1 MNTTTEYQEDNVLK
15 GIANKV
21 EKIAWL
27 IEFSIIGVGLLVSI
41 LLTFNKGS
49 DAPIG
54 VILPGLLFFGLL
66 AMAELAKIP
75 LSQTFVATSS
85 KITKVGSL
93 LVLLIVSFLTAET
106 LIMAGS
112 IVQKARLDPILDKKI
127 TIERN
132 MNAVHSIEQKIK
144 NLTLGSSALN
154 DELTNATKLEIQDL
168 NQQIIQT
175 KNEVD
180 GIIKSNGSIEKQSI
194 RDEIARVSEEIRT
207 SSTELIALKNN
218 FSLEE
223 KQLHELKIE
232 EMDRSILGKRS
243 ISRNYEERIEK
254 RREAFMIEKNE
265 LEDVIGL
272 KRMNLIELGQKLLQ
286 ASKMTPNNK
295 ILAEGLGTKIEAL
308 EKKIRL
314 TNSEQKS
321 QTSAYFDK
329 ELSKESQQKSMLN
342 DLGVMQ
348 VNLADSKTQ
357 LNKLYRDHF
366 IYQLC
371 GYIFQKDA
379 TEVSDDEYAFFN
391 LVFIFSIAI
400 GLSILPSFLAGLS
413 IALRL
418 DRGDQERATK
428 SESFFN
434 RIKEVLDS
442 RDAGD
447 LEKYKFKNQQAE
459 QKINQLMEEKASAN
473 LNYQKIHKENEQL
486 QKELKKKPTIVYKD
500 KVEYVDK
507 PVYTAV
513 PMPEGFEGGSSAT
526 TMIDFFNS
534 IFSPKQRTS
543 HEQ

>member
-1 MNTTTEYQEDNVLK
+1 MNTTEYQQDNVVH

-112 IVQKARLDPILDKKI
+112 IVQKQRLDPILEKKI

-132 MNAVHSIEQKIK
+132 VNAVNSIEQKLK
-144 NLTLGSSALN
+144 NITMGSSALN
-154 DELTNATKLEIQDL
+154 DELTNAAKLEIQNL
-168 NQQIIQT
+168 NQKINQTKKEVEGIIQ
-175 KNEVD
+175 
-180 GIIKSNGSIEKQSI
+180 SNGSVEKQSI
-194 RDEIARVSEEIRT
+194 RDEIARVSEEIQR
-207 SSTELIALKNN
+207 SSKELIALKNN

-223 KQLHELKIE
+223 KQLHELKIQ
-232 EMDRSILGKRS
+232 EMDRSILSKRS
-243 ISRNYEERIEK
+243 ISRDYEERIEK
-254 RREAFMIEKNE
+254 RREAFVIEKNA
-265 LEDVIGL
+265 LEDAIVL
-272 KRMNLIELGQKLLQ
+272 RRMNLTELGEKLLR
-286 ASKMTPNNK
+286 ASEMTPNNR
-295 ILAEGLGTKIEAL
+295 ILADRLRTKIQAL
-308 EKKIRL
+308 EKRIL
-314 TNSEQKS
+314 LINSEQKS
-321 QTSAYFDK
+321 QISEYINS

-348 VNLADSKTQ
+348 INLADSKTQ

-379 TEVSDDEYAFFN
+379 TEVSDEEYALFN

-413 IALRL
+413 TALRL
-418 DRGDQERATK
+418 DKGDQGRTTK
-428 SESFFN
+428 SESFFK

-442 RDAGD
+442 RDLEN
-447 LEKYKFKNQQAE
+447 LEKQKYKHQQAE
-459 QKINQLMEEKASAN
+459 QKINQLNAEKASTN
-473 LNYQKIHKENEQL
+473 LNYQKIKQENEKL
-486 QKELKKKPTIVYKD
+486 LEELKQKPTIIYQDV
-500 KVEYVDK
+500 VEYVDK

-513 PMPEGFEGGSSAT
+513 PMPQGFEGDSSAPN
-526 TMIDFFNS
+526 MIDLFNS
-534 IFSPKQRTS
+534 LFSPKQRTS

>member
-1 MNTTTEYQEDNVLK
+1 MNTTKYQEDNVLK

-75 LSQTFVATSS
+75 LSQTFVASTS
-85 KITKVGSL
+85 KITKAGSL

-112 IVQKARLDPILDKKI
+112 IVQKQRLEPILDKKI
-127 TIERN
+127 AIERN
-132 MNAVHSIEQKIK
+132 SNAVHSIEQKLK
-144 NLTLGSSALN
+144 NIALGSSALN
-154 DELTNATKLEIQDL
+154 DELTYAAKVEIQNL
-168 NQQIIQT
+168 NQQIKQ
-175 KNEVD
+175 KKDEVE
-180 GIIKSNGSIEKQSI
+180 GIIQSNGSVEQKSI
-194 RDEIARVSEEIRT
+194 RDQIARVSEEIQT
-207 SSTELIALKNN
+207 SSTELITLKNN

-223 KQLHELKIE
+223 KQLHELKIQ
-232 EMDRSILGKRS
+232 EMDRSILGKRN

-254 RREAFMIEKNE
+254 RREAFVIEKTE
-265 LEDVIGL
+265 LEDVIGF
-272 KRMNLIELGQKLLQ
+272 KRMNLTGLGEKLLQ
-286 ASKMTPNNK
+286 ASKITPNNK
-295 ILAEGLGTKIEAL
+295 VLAERLRTKIQAL
-308 EKKIRL
+308 EKRIL
-314 TNSEQKS
+314 LINSEQKS
-321 QTSAYFDK
+321 QISEYINN

-348 VNLADSKTQ
+348 INLADSKTQ

-379 TEVSDDEYAFFN
+379 TEVSDEEYALFN

-413 IALRL
+413 TALRL
-418 DRGDQERATK
+418 DKGDQERTTK
-428 SESFFN
+428 SESFFK
-434 RIKEVLDS
+434 RFKEVLDS
-442 RDAGD
+442 RDLEN
-447 LEKYKFKNQQAE
+447 LEKQKYKHQQAE
-459 QKINQLMEEKASAN
+459 QKINQLNAEITSTN
-473 LNYQKIHKENEQL
+473 LNCQKINLENEQL
-486 QKELKKKPTIVYKD
+486 LKELKKKPSIVYQD

-513 PMPEGFEGGSSAT
+513 PMPQGFEGDSSAPN
-526 TMIDFFNS
+526 MIDLFNS

>member
-1 MNTTTEYQEDNVLK
+1 MNTTKYQEDNVLK

-66 AMAELAKIP
+66 AIAELAKIP
-75 LSQTFVATSS
+75 LSQTFVASTS
-85 KITKVGSL
+85 KITKAGSL

-112 IVQKARLDPILDKKI
+112 IVQKQRLEPILDKKI
-127 TIERN
+127 AIERN
-132 MNAVHSIEQKIK
+132 SNAVHSIEQKLK
-144 NLTLGSSALN
+144 NIALGSSALN
-154 DELTNATKLEIQDL
+154 DELTYAAKVEIQNL
-168 NQQIIQT
+168 NQQIKQ
-175 KNEVD
+175 KKDEVE
-180 GIIKSNGSIEKQSI
+180 GIIQSNGSVEQKSI
-194 RDEIARVSEEIRT
+194 RDQIARVSEEIQT
-207 SSTELIALKNN
+207 SSTELITLKNN

-223 KQLHELKIE
+223 KQLHELKIQ
-232 EMDRSILGKRS
+232 EMDRSILGKRN

-254 RREAFMIEKNE
+254 RREAFVIEKTE
-265 LEDVIGL
+265 LEDVIGF
-272 KRMNLIELGQKLLQ
+272 KRMNLTELGEKLLQ
-286 ASKMTPNNK
+286 ASKITPNNK
-295 ILAEGLGTKIEAL
+295 VLAERLRTKIQAL
-308 EKKIRL
+308 EKRIL
-314 TNSEQKS
+314 LINSEQKS
-321 QTSAYFDK
+321 QISEYINN

-348 VNLADSKTQ
+348 INLADSKTQ

-379 TEVSDDEYAFFN
+379 TEVSDEEYALFN

-413 IALRL
+413 TALRL
-418 DRGDQERATK
+418 DKGDQERTTK
-428 SESFFN
+428 SESFFK
-434 RIKEVLDS
+434 RFKEVLDS
-442 RDAGD
+442 RDLEN
-447 LEKYKFKNQQAE
+447 LEKQKYKHQQAE
-459 QKINQLMEEKASAN
+459 QKINQLNAEITSTN
-473 LNYQKIHKENEQL
+473 LNCQKINLENEQL
-486 QKELKKKPTIVYKD
+486 LKELKKKPSIVYQD

-513 PMPEGFEGGSSAT
+513 PMPQGFEGDSSAPN
-526 TMIDFFNS
+526 MIDLFNS

>member
-1 MNTTTEYQEDNVLK
+1 MNTTTKNKDNVLD
-15 GIANKV
+15 GVANKV

-27 IEFSIIGVGLLVSI
+27 IEFAIIGVGLLVSI
-41 LLTFNKGS
+41 LLTFDKGS

-54 VILPGLLFFGLL
+54 LILPGLLFFGLL

-85 KITKVGSL
+85 KIIKIGSL
-93 LVLLIVSFLTAET
+93 VVLLIVSFLTAET
-106 LIMAGS
+106 LVMAGS
-112 IVQKARLDPILDKKI
+112 IVQKARLEPILEKKI

-132 MNAVHSIEQKIK
+132 VNAVNSIEQKLK
-144 NLTLGSSALN
+144 NITMGSSAL
-154 DELTNATKLEIQDL
+154 DYELTNAAKLDIQDL
-168 NQQIIQT
+168 NQQINQT
-175 KNEVD
+175 KKELK
-180 GIIKSNGSIEKQSI
+180 GIFESNGSIEKQSI
-194 RDEIARVSEEIRT
+194 RDEIARVSEEIKT
-207 SSTELIALKNN
+207 SSTELKALKNS

-223 KQLHELKIE
+223 KQLHELKIQ
-232 EMDRSILGKRS
+232 EMDRSILGKRN
-243 ISRNYEERIEK
+243 ISKNYEQRIEE
-254 RREAFMIEKNE
+254 RREAFVIEKNA
-265 LEDVIGL
+265 LEDAIGL
-272 KRMNLIELGQKLLQ
+272 KRMNLKELGEKLLQ
-286 ASKMTPNNK
+286 ASEMTPNNR
-295 ILAEGLGTKIEAL
+295 ILAGRLRTKIEAL
-308 EKKIRL
+308 EKKIGL
-314 TNSEQKS
+314 INSEQKS
-321 QTSAYFDK
+321 QIETYISSELRK
-329 ELSKESQQKSMLN
+329 ENQQKLLLN
-342 DLGVMQ
+342 DLGVVQ
-348 VNLADSKTQ
+348 INLADSRTQ

-379 TEVSDDEYAFFN
+379 TEVLDDEYAFFN

-413 IALRL
+413 TALRL
-418 DRGDQERATK
+418 DKNDQERTTK

-442 RDAGD
+442 RDAGN
-447 LEKYKFKNQQAE
+447 LEKHKYKHQQAE
-459 QKINQLMEEKASAN
+459 QKINQLMEEKASAS
-473 LNYQKIHKENEQL
+473 LNYQKIHKDNEQL
-486 QKELKKKPTIVYKD
+486 QKELKKKPSIVYRD

-526 TMIDFFNS
+526 TLIDLFNS

>member
-1 MNTTTEYQEDNVLK
+1 MNTTEYQQDNVVHGL
-15 GIANKV
+15 ANKV

-75 LSQTFVATSS
+75 LSQTFVASSS

-112 IVQKARLDPILDKKI
+112 IVQKQRLDPILEKKI

-132 MNAVHSIEQKIK
+132 VNAVNSIEQKLK
-144 NLTLGSSALN
+144 NITMGSSALN
-154 DELTNATKLEIQDL
+154 DELTNAAKLEIQNL
-168 NQQIIQT
+168 NQKINQTKKEVEGIIQ
-175 KNEVD
+175 
-180 GIIKSNGSIEKQSI
+180 SNGSVEKQSI
-194 RDEIARVSEEIRT
+194 RDEIARVSEEIKR

-218 FSLEE
+218 FSLEV

-232 EMDRSILGKRS
+232 EMDRSILSKRG
-243 ISRNYEERIEK
+243 ISRNYEERIEE
-254 RREAFMIEKNE
+254 RREAFLIEKNA
-265 LEDVIGL
+265 LEDAIVL
-272 KRMNLIELGQKLLQ
+272 RRMNLTELGEKLLQ
-286 ASKMTPNNK
+286 ASEMTPNNR
-295 ILAEGLGTKIEAL
+295 ILADRLRTKIQAL
-308 EKKIRL
+308 EKRIL
-314 TNSEQKS
+314 LIDSEQKS
-321 QTSAYFDK
+321 QISEYINS

-348 VNLADSKTQ
+348 INLADSKTQ

-371 GYIFQKDA
+371 GYIYQKDA
-379 TEVSDDEYAFFN
+379 TEVSDEEYALFN

-413 IALRL
+413 TALRL
-418 DRGDQERATK
+418 DKGDQERTSK
-428 SESFFN
+428 SESFFK

-442 RDAGD
+442 RDLEN
-447 LEKYKFKNQQAE
+447 LEKQKYKHQQAE
-459 QKINQLMEEKASAN
+459 QKINQLNAEKASTN
-473 LNYQKIHKENEQL
+473 LNYQKINLENEQL
-486 QKELKKKPTIVYKD
+486 LKELKKKPSIVYQD
-500 KVEYVDK
+500 KVEYVEK

-513 PMPEGFEGGSSAT
+513 PMPQGFEGDSSAPN
-526 TMIDFFNS
+526 MIDLFNS
-534 IFSPKQRTS
+534 LFSPKQRTS

>member
-1 MNTTTEYQEDNVLK
+1 MNTTEYQQDNVVHGL
-15 GIANKV
+15 ANKV

-75 LSQTFVATSS
+75 LSQTFVASSS

-112 IVQKARLDPILDKKI
+112 IVQKQRLDPILEKKI

-132 MNAVHSIEQKIK
+132 VNAVNSIEQKLK
-144 NLTLGSSALN
+144 NITMGSSALN
-154 DELTNATKLEIQDL
+154 DELTNAAKLEIQNL
-168 NQQIIQT
+168 NQKINQTKKEVEGIIQ
-175 KNEVD
+175 
-180 GIIKSNGSIEKQSI
+180 SNGSVEKQSI
-194 RDEIARVSEEIRT
+194 RDEIARVSEEIKR

-218 FSLEE
+218 FSLEV

-232 EMDRSILGKRS
+232 EMDRSILSKRG
-243 ISRNYEERIEK
+243 ISRNYEERIEE
-254 RREAFMIEKNE
+254 RREAFLIEKNA
-265 LEDVIGL
+265 LEDAIVL
-272 KRMNLIELGQKLLQ
+272 RRMNLTGLGEKLLQ
-286 ASKMTPNNK
+286 ASEMTPNNR
-295 ILAEGLGTKIEAL
+295 ILADRLRTKIQAL
-308 EKKIRL
+308 EKRIL
-314 TNSEQKS
+314 LIDSEQKS
-321 QTSAYFDK
+321 QISEYINS

-348 VNLADSKTQ
+348 INLADSKTQ

-371 GYIFQKDA
+371 GYIYQKDA
-379 TEVSDDEYAFFN
+379 TEVSDEEYALFN

-413 IALRL
+413 TALRL
-418 DRGDQERATK
+418 DKGDQERTSK
-428 SESFFN
+428 SESFFK

-442 RDAGD
+442 RDLEN
-447 LEKYKFKNQQAE
+447 LEKQKYKHQQAE
-459 QKINQLMEEKASAN
+459 QKINQLNAEKASTN
-473 LNYQKIHKENEQL
+473 LNYQKINLENEQL
-486 QKELKKKPTIVYKD
+486 LKELKKKPSIVYQD
-500 KVEYVDK
+500 KVEYVEK

-513 PMPEGFEGGSSAT
+513 PMPQGFEGDSSAPN
-526 TMIDFFNS
+526 MIDLFNS
-534 IFSPKQRTS
+534 LFSPKQRTS

>member
-1 MNTTTEYQEDNVLK
+1 MNTTEYQQDNVVHGL
-15 GIANKV
+15 ANKV

-75 LSQTFVATSS
+75 LSQTFVASSS

-112 IVQKARLDPILDKKI
+112 IVQKQRLDPILEKKI

-132 MNAVHSIEQKIK
+132 VNAVNSIEQKLK
-144 NLTLGSSALN
+144 NITMGSSALN
-154 DELTNATKLEIQDL
+154 DELTNAAKLEIQNL
-168 NQQIIQT
+168 NQKINQTKKEVEGIIQ
-175 KNEVD
+175 
-180 GIIKSNGSIEKQSI
+180 SNGSVEKQSI
-194 RDEIARVSEEIRT
+194 RDEIARVSEEIKR

-218 FSLEE
+218 FSLEV

-232 EMDRSILGKRS
+232 EMDRSILSKRG
-243 ISRNYEERIEK
+243 ISRNYEERIEE
-254 RREAFMIEKNE
+254 RREAFLIEKNA
-265 LEDVIGL
+265 LEDAIVL
-272 KRMNLIELGQKLLQ
+272 RRMNLTRLGEKLLQ
-286 ASKMTPNNK
+286 ASEMTPNNR
-295 ILAEGLGTKIEAL
+295 ILADRLRTKIQAL
-308 EKKIRL
+308 EKRIL
-314 TNSEQKS
+314 LIDSEQKS
-321 QTSAYFDK
+321 QISEYINS

-348 VNLADSKTQ
+348 INLADSKTQ

-371 GYIFQKDA
+371 GYIYQKDA
-379 TEVSDDEYAFFN
+379 TEVSDEEYALFN

-413 IALRL
+413 TALRL
-418 DRGDQERATK
+418 DKGDQERTSK
-428 SESFFN
+428 SESFFK

-442 RDAGD
+442 RDLEN
-447 LEKYKFKNQQAE
+447 LEKQKYKHQQAE
-459 QKINQLMEEKASAN
+459 QKINQFNAEKASTN
-473 LNYQKIHKENEQL
+473 LNYQKINLEN
-486 QKELKKKPTIVYKD
+486 
-500 KVEYVDK
+500 
-507 PVYTAV
+507 
-513 PMPEGFEGGSSAT
+513 
-526 TMIDFFNS
+526 
-534 IFSPKQRTS
+534 
-543 HEQ
+543 

>member
-1 MNTTTEYQEDNVLK
+1 MNTTEYQQDNVVHGL
-15 GIANKV
+15 ANKV

-75 LSQTFVATSS
+75 LSQTFVASSS

-112 IVQKARLDPILDKKI
+112 IVQKQRLDPILEKKI

-132 MNAVHSIEQKIK
+132 VNAVNSIEQKLK
-144 NLTLGSSALN
+144 NITMGSSALN
-154 DELTNATKLEIQDL
+154 DELTNAAKLEIQNL
-168 NQQIIQT
+168 NQKINQTKKEVEGIIQ
-175 KNEVD
+175 
-180 GIIKSNGSIEKQSI
+180 SNGSVEKQSI
-194 RDEIARVSEEIRT
+194 RDEIARVSEEIKR

-218 FSLEE
+218 FSLEV

-232 EMDRSILGKRS
+232 EMDRSILSKRG
-243 ISRNYEERIEK
+243 ISRNYEERIEE
-254 RREAFMIEKNE
+254 RREAFLIEKNA
-265 LEDVIGL
+265 LEDAIVL
-272 KRMNLIELGQKLLQ
+272 RRMNLTRLGEKLLQ
-286 ASKMTPNNK
+286 ASEMTPNNR
-295 ILAEGLGTKIEAL
+295 ILADRLRTKIQAL
-308 EKKIRL
+308 EKRIL
-314 TNSEQKS
+314 LIDSEQKS
-321 QTSAYFDK
+321 QISEYINS

-348 VNLADSKTQ
+348 INLADSKTQ

-371 GYIFQKDA
+371 GYIYQKDA
-379 TEVSDDEYAFFN
+379 TEVSDEEYALFN

-413 IALRL
+413 TALRL
-418 DRGDQERATK
+418 DKGDQERTSK
-428 SESFFN
+428 SESFFK

-442 RDAGD
+442 RDLEN
-447 LEKYKFKNQQAE
+447 LEKQKYKHQQAE
-459 QKINQLMEEKASAN
+459 QKINQLNAEKASTN
-473 LNYQKIHKENEQL
+473 LNYQKINLENEQL
-486 QKELKKKPTIVYKD
+486 LKELKKKPSIVYQD
-500 KVEYVDK
+500 KVEYVEK

-513 PMPEGFEGGSSAT
+513 PMPQGFEGDSSAPN
-526 TMIDFFNS
+526 MIDLFNS
-534 IFSPKQRTS
+534 LFSPKQRTS

>member
-1 MNTTTEYQEDNVLK
+1 MNTTEYQQDNVVH

-75 LSQTFVATSS
+75 LSQTFVASSS

-112 IVQKARLDPILDKKI
+112 IVQKQRLDPILEKKI

-132 MNAVHSIEQKIK
+132 VNAVNSIEQKLK
-144 NLTLGSSALN
+144 NITMGSSALN
-154 DELTNATKLEIQDL
+154 DELTNAAKLEIQNL
-168 NQQIIQT
+168 NQKINQTKKEVEGIIQ
-175 KNEVD
+175 
-180 GIIKSNGSIEKQSI
+180 SNGSVEKQSI
-194 RDEIARVSEEIRT
+194 RDEIARVSEEIKR

-218 FSLEE
+218 FSLEV

-232 EMDRSILGKRS
+232 EMDRSILSKRG
-243 ISRNYEERIEK
+243 ISRNYEERIEE
-254 RREAFMIEKNE
+254 RREAFEIEKNA
-265 LEDVIGL
+265 LEDAIVL
-272 KRMNLIELGQKLLQ
+272 RRMNLTRLGEKLLQ
-286 ASKMTPNNK
+286 ASEMTPNNR
-295 ILAEGLGTKIEAL
+295 ILADRLRTKIQAL
-308 EKKIRL
+308 EKRIL
-314 TNSEQKS
+314 LIDSEQKS
-321 QTSAYFDK
+321 QISEYINS

-348 VNLADSKTQ
+348 INLADSKTQ

-371 GYIFQKDA
+371 GYIYQKDA
-379 TEVSDDEYAFFN
+379 TEVSDEEYALFN

-413 IALRL
+413 TALRL
-418 DRGDQERATK
+418 DKGDQKRTTK
-428 SESFFN
+428 SESFFK

-442 RDAGD
+442 RDLEN
-447 LEKYKFKNQQAE
+447 LEKQKYKHQQAE
-459 QKINQLMEEKASAN
+459 QKINQLNAEKASTN
-473 LNYQKIHKENEQL
+473 LNYQKINLENEQL
-486 QKELKKKPTIVYKD
+486 LKELKKKPSIVYQD
-500 KVEYVDK
+500 KVEYVEK

-513 PMPEGFEGGSSAT
+513 PMPQGFEGDSSAPN
-526 TMIDFFNS
+526 MIDLFNS
-534 IFSPKQRTS
+534 LFSPKQRTS

>member
-1 MNTTTEYQEDNVLK
+1 MNTTEYQEDNVLK
-15 GIANKV
+15 GIASKV

-85 KITKVGSL
+85 KITKAGSL

-112 IVQKARLDPILDKKI
+112 IVQKQRLEPILDKKI
-127 TIERN
+127 AIERN
-132 MNAVHSIEQKIK
+132 SNAAHSIEQKLK
-144 NLTLGSSALN
+144 NIALGSSALN
-154 DELTNATKLEIQDL
+154 DELTYAAKVEIQNL
-168 NQQIIQT
+168 NQQIKQ
-175 KNEVD
+175 KKDEVE
-180 GIIKSNGSIEKQSI
+180 GIIQSNGSVEQKSI
-194 RDEIARVSEEIRT
+194 RDQIARVSEEIQT
-207 SSTELIALKNN
+207 SSTELITLKNN

-223 KQLHELKIE
+223 KQLHELKIQ
-232 EMDRSILGKRS
+232 EMDRSILGKRN

-254 RREAFMIEKNE
+254 RREAFVIEKTE
-265 LEDVIGL
+265 LEDVIGF
-272 KRMNLIELGQKLLQ
+272 KRMNLTGLGEKLLQ
-286 ASKMTPNNK
+286 ASKITPNNK
-295 ILAEGLGTKIEAL
+295 VLAERLRTKIQAL
-308 EKKIRL
+308 EKRIL
-314 TNSEQKS
+314 LINSEQKS
-321 QTSAYFDK
+321 QISEYINNK
-329 ELSKESQQKSMLN
+329 LSKESQQKSMLN

-348 VNLADSKTQ
+348 INLADSKTQ

-379 TEVSDDEYAFFN
+379 TKVSDEEYAFFN

-413 IALRL
+413 TALRL
-418 DRGDQERATK
+418 DKVDQERTTK
-428 SESFFN
+428 SESFFK
-434 RIKEVLDS
+434 RFKDVLDS
-442 RDAGD
+442 RDLES
-447 LEKYKFKNQQAE
+447 LEKQKYKHQQAE
-459 QKINQLMEEKASAN
+459 QIINQLNAEIASTN
-473 LNYQKIHKENEQL
+473 LNCQKINLENEQL
-486 QKELKKKPTIVYKD
+486 LKELKKKPSIVYQD

-513 PMPEGFEGGSSAT
+513 PMPQGFEGDSSAPN
-526 TMIDFFNS
+526 MIDLFNS

>member
-1 MNTTTEYQEDNVLK
+1 MNTTTEYREDNVLK

-112 IVQKARLDPILDKKI
+112 IVQKQRLEPILDKKI

-132 MNAVHSIEQKIK
+132 INAVHSIEQKLK
-144 NLTLGSSALN
+144 NITLGSSALK
-154 DELTNATKLEIQDL
+154 DELTNAAKLEIQGL
-168 NQQIIQT
+168 NKQIIQI

-180 GIIKSNGSIEKQSI
+180 GIIKSNGSVAQKSI
-194 RDEIARVSEEIRT
+194 SYEIARVSEEIQT

-223 KQLHELKIE
+223 KQLHELKIQ
-232 EMDRSILGKRS
+232 EMDRSILGKRN

-254 RREAFMIEKNE
+254 RREVFVIEKTA
-265 LEDVIGL
+265 LEDVIGF
-272 KRMNLIELGQKLLQ
+272 KRMNLTGLGEKLLQ

-295 ILAEGLGTKIEAL
+295 TLIERLRIKIQAL

-314 TNSEQKS
+314 INAEQKS
-321 QTSAYFDK
+321 QTSAYIDN
-329 ELSKESQQKSMLN
+329 ELSKESQQKLMLN
-342 DLGVMQ
+342 DLGIMK

-371 GYIFQKDA
+371 GYIFQKDP
-379 TEVSDDEYAFFN
+379 TEVSDEEYAFFN

-413 IALRL
+413 TALRL
-418 DRGDQERATK
+418 DKGDQERTTK
-428 SESFFN
+428 SESFFK

-442 RDAGD
+442 RDLEN
-447 LEKYKFKNQQAE
+447 LEKQKYKHQQAE
-459 QKINQLMEEKASAN
+459 QKINQLNAEKASTN
-473 LNYQKIHKENEQL
+473 LNYQKINQENEQL
-486 QKELKKKPTIVYKD
+486 LKELKQKPAIVYQD
-500 KVEYVDK
+500 RVEYVDK

-513 PMPEGFEGGSSAT
+513 PMPQGFEGDSSAPN
-526 TMIDFFNS
+526 MIDLFNS

>member
-1 MNTTTEYQEDNVLK
+1 MNTTEYQQDNVVHGL
-15 GIANKV
+15 ANKV

-75 LSQTFVATSS
+75 LSQTFVASSS

-112 IVQKARLDPILDKKI
+112 IVQKQRLDPILEKKI

-132 MNAVHSIEQKIK
+132 VNAVNSIEQKLK
-144 NLTLGSSALN
+144 NITMGSSALN
-154 DELTNATKLEIQDL
+154 DELTNAAKLEIQNL
-168 NQQIIQT
+168 NQKINQTKKEVEGIIQ
-175 KNEVD
+175 
-180 GIIKSNGSIEKQSI
+180 SNGSVEKQSI
-194 RDEIARVSEEIRT
+194 RDEIARVSEEIKR

-218 FSLEE
+218 FSLEV

-232 EMDRSILGKRS
+232 EMDRSILSKRG
-243 ISRNYEERIEK
+243 ISRNYEERIEE
-254 RREAFMIEKNE
+254 RREAFLIEKNA
-265 LEDVIGL
+265 LEDAIVL
-272 KRMNLIELGQKLLQ
+272 RRMNLTRLGEKLLQ
-286 ASKMTPNNK
+286 ASEMTPNNR
-295 ILAEGLGTKIEAL
+295 ILADRLRTKIQAL
-308 EKKIRL
+308 EKRIL
-314 TNSEQKS
+314 LIDSEQKS
-321 QTSAYFDK
+321 QISEYINS

-348 VNLADSKTQ
+348 INLADSKTQ

-371 GYIFQKDA
+371 GYIYQKDA
-379 TEVSDDEYAFFN
+379 TEVSDEEYALFN

-413 IALRL
+413 TALRL
-418 DRGDQERATK
+418 DKGDQQRTTK
-428 SESFFN
+428 SESFFK

-442 RDAGD
+442 RDLEN
-447 LEKYKFKNQQAE
+447 LEKQKYKHQQAE
-459 QKINQLMEEKASAN
+459 QKINQLNAEKASTN
-473 LNYQKIHKENEQL
+473 LNYQKINLENEQL
-486 QKELKKKPTIVYKD
+486 LKELKKKPSIVYQD
-500 KVEYVDK
+500 KVEYVEK

-513 PMPEGFEGGSSAT
+513 PMPQGFEGDSSAPN
-526 TMIDFFNS
+526 MIDLFNS
-534 IFSPKQRTS
+534 LFSPKQRTS